1 MAEIIK
7 EDQSAAVSNG
17 QKTLGE
23 TLREMFDPYD
33 MIGVKNVTKL
43 ALEIPYLPSKNEKV
57 VSTKITKRVYGR
69 EELSEDGMSITPG
82 KRETLKIGPDENAT
96 ISGEFGY
103 VAIPFIINI
112 QLQLDARARSVKND
126 TGISTPQVL
135 LERNARVKEL
145 LAQVYLGFP
154 KASQK
159 E

>member
-7 EDQSAAVSNG
+7 EDQGAAVPNG

-33 MIGVKNVTKL
+33 MIGIKNVTKL
-43 ALEIPYLPSKNEKV
+43 ELAIPYLPSKNEKV
-57 VSTKITKRVYGR
+57 ISTKITKRVYGR
-69 EELSEDGMSITPG
+69 EELSEDGMSLVPG

-96 ISGEFGY
+96 ISGEFAY

-112 QLQLDARARSVKND
+112 QLQLDARERPIKND
-126 TGISTPQVL
+126 TGLNTRAL

-145 LAQVYLGFP
+145 LAKVYLGFP

-159 E
+159 D

>member
-7 EDQSAAVSNG
+7 EDQSTAVSNG

-23 TLREMFDPYD
+23 NLREMFDPYD
-33 MIGVKNVTKL
+33 MVGVKNVTKL

-69 EELSEDGMSITPG
+69 EELSEDGMSIIPG

-96 ISGEFGY
+96 ISGEFAY
-103 VAIPFIINI
+103 VAIPFIINV
-112 QLQLDARARSVKND
+112 QLQLDARKRSVKND

-145 LAQVYLGFP
+145 LAKVYLGFP
-154 KASQK
+154 KVSQK
-159 E
+159 D

>member
-23 TLREMFDPYD
+23 TLQEMFDPYD
-33 MIGVKNVTKL
+33 MVGVKNVTKL

-69 EELSEDGMSITPG
+69 EELSEDGMSIVPG
-82 KRETLKIGPDENAT
+82 KRETLRIGPDENAT
-96 ISGEFGY
+96 ISGEFAY

-112 QLQLDARARSVKND
+112 QLQLDARDRATKND
-126 TGISTPQVL
+126 TGVSTPQVL

-145 LAQVYLGFP
+145 LSQVYLGFP

-159 E
+159 D

>member
-7 EDQSAAVSNG
+7 EDQSAAVANG

-23 TLREMFDPYD
+23 QLREMFDPYD
-33 MIGVKNVTKL
+33 IVGVKNVTKL

-69 EELSEDGMSITPG
+69 EELSEDGMSVVPG

-96 ISGEFGY
+96 ISGEFAY

-112 QLQLDARARSVKND
+112 QLQLDARERGVKND
-126 TGISTPQVL
+126 TGISSPQVL

-145 LAQVYLGFP
+145 LSQVYLGFP
-154 KASQK
+154 KAAQK
-159 E
+159 D

>member
-7 EDQSAAVSNG
+7 EDQSTAVSNG

-33 MIGVKNVTKL
+33 MVGVKNVTKL
-43 ALEIPYLPSKNEKV
+43 ALDIPYLPSKNEKV
-57 VSTKITKRVYGR
+57 VSNKITKRVYGR
-69 EELSEDGMSITPG
+69 QELSEDGMSVVPG

-96 ISGEFGY
+96 ISGEFAY

-112 QLQLDARARSVKND
+112 QLQLDARERPIKND
-126 TGISTPQVL
+126 TGLNTQVL
-135 LERNARVKEL
+135 MERNARQKEL

-154 KASQK
+154 KTSQK
-159 E
+159 V